1 MTSDLFC
8 KCLMFQFFAKFMI
21 PQMRIVQC
29 SDAMSCRLKYLWS
42 KDSNIFRIL
51 IIVCSFCWQKYYCIF
66 IPSWSRLGQQD
77 RPMLQGMAC
86 LLGPGTV
93 ALNSGHVFPL
103 NKNSEHVI
111 LFIVYGTNYINYWSS
126 MEVENCLQPGKWK
139 WEYDDISRIGRSL
152 AWHF

>member
-1 MTSDLFC
+1 MLCNISYLWHLIYFVNALC
-8 KCLMFQFFAKFMI
+8 FNFFFAKFMI

-51 IIVCSFCWQKYYCIF
+51 IIVCSFCWQNYYCIF
-66 IPSWSRLGQQD
+66 LPFWSRLGQHD

-93 ALNSGHVFPL
+93 APNLGHVFPL

-111 LFIVYGTNYINYWSS
+111 LFWCIWYINYWSL
-126 MEVENCLQPGKWK
+126 MEAENCLQPGKWK
-139 WEYDDISRIGRSL
+139 WESTMTYLG
-152 AWHF
+152 